1 MSEHPAS
8 GRPALAEVPAWVREH
23 YALVDAGDLDRYI
36 RDFAPDI
43 ELRFAS
49 HAPVYGRDAVR
60 EALAG
65 GHAEHEMAHTVVNC
79 WEVGETTILEFDVRY
94 TYPDGHSHAVPSVAL
109 VRRDGDGLITSLRV
123 YLDPPH

>member
-1 MSEHPAS
+1 M
-8 GRPALAEVPAWVREH
+8 REH

-49 HAPVYGRDAVR
+49 NPPVYGRDAVR

-65 GHAEHEMAHTVVNC
+65 GHAEHEMAHTVVSC
-79 WEVGETTILEFDVRY
+79 WEVGETTILEFDVPTPIPTATATRSRRW
-94 TYPDGHSHAVPSVAL
+94 PSCAVTAT
-109 VRRDGDGLITSLRV
+109 G
-123 YLDPPH
+123 